1 MPTLSGDR
9 SPKLSSCEGVSPEPV
24 IVCQRSVC
32 LQVPLAIPKA
42 SPLCTIGPDFG
53 QAKAAWAGSETLATG
68 PQEHK
73 PIPHVV
79 PVAVA

>member
-1 MPTLSGDR
+1 M
-9 SPKLSSCEGVSPEPV
+9 
-24 IVCQRSVC
+24 
-32 LQVPLAIPKA
+32 AIPKA